1 MSEKKTLNGFS
12 VSSTR
17 MLDCP
22 HCRGTET
29 LRVDYD
35 ANGCARWGYC
45 RSCGGDGPFTPCQEC
60 KKDPKPCQ
68 SNAHAL
74 AEERSDDSQQRV
86 VGRPNGGET

>member
-1 MSEKKTLNGFS
+1 MNERKTLNGFA
-12 VSSTR
+12 VASTR

-22 HCRGTET
+22 HCHGKET

-60 KKDPKPCQ
+60 CKKDPKPCQ
-68 SNAHAL
+68 SNAQISGGTPS
-74 AEERSDDSQQRV
+74 AESDCCARD
-86 VGRPNGGET
+86 

>member
-1 MSEKKTLNGFS
+1 MSQKTLNGF
-12 VSSTR
+12 VIAATR

-22 HCRGTET
+22 HCHGKET

-35 ANGCARWGYC
+35 ANDCARWGHC

-68 SNAHAL
+68 AVQPGSEKWKAT
-74 AEERSDDSQQRV
+74 RR
-86 VGRPNGGET
+86 ETP